1 LPIWKRNLFVLCVAQ
16 LLTLIGFSAY
26 LSFIPFYVQEL
37 GASSFAEATSWL
49 AAFQTGGGIA
59 MMLAAPL
66 WGSLADRYGRKVMLV
81 RATAAGCILAFLMG
95 SVHNPMQL
103 TVIRI
108 LQGVFCGT
116 VSAAITIVATQTP
129 EEHFG
134 FGMGLIQTVQFL
146 AQALGPVF
154 GGFAADALGYRA
166 VFPISSALM
175 VIALL
180 LIATLVKER
189 FVAPEPQTQVQH
201 SKPKLRMLEMLTR
214 SNGALLLSLGAIS
227 FALAVLSP
235 IMSLY
240 VKSLDPGEPHLA
252 TLAGAV
258 VSVTAI
264 TSALAA
270 IAAGRLGD
278 KLGQKAILLA
288 CTVGV
293 ALTHVP
299 QAFVSNATQLIL
311 LRTVLGVFTGGM
323 MPTANALLARSTPSS
338 KRGTIF
344 GLATS
349 VQSGGGALGPVV
361 GAAVGNAWGMPSVF
375 LVTAATFGIVATLV
389 AAMVH
394 PRSVAEVETIS
405 AQMAAVDEAGLPAQP
420 TQTPTSNCP

>member
-1 LPIWKRNLFVLCVAQ
+1 LPIWKRNLFVLCAAQ

-66 WGSLADRYGRKVMLV
+66 WGSLADRYGRKMMLV

-95 SVHNPMQL
+95 SVQNPMQL
-103 TVIRI
+103 TVLRI

-146 AQALGPVF
+146 AQALGPVC
-154 GGFAADALGYRA
+154 GGIAADALGYRA
-166 VFPISSALM
+166 VFPVSSALM
-175 VIALL
+175 AIALL

-189 FVAPEPQTQVQH
+189 FVAPEPQAKVLH
-201 SKPKLRMLEMLTR
+201 SKPKLHMPEVLTR

-227 FALAVLSP
+227 FAMAVLSP

-270 IAAGRLGD
+270 IAVGRLAD
-278 KLGQKAILLA
+278 KLGQKAILLV
-288 CTVGV
+288 CTIGV
-293 ALTHVP
+293 AVMHLP
-299 QAFVSNATQLIL
+299 QALVSNAIQLIL
-311 LRTVLGVFTGGM
+311 LRSIRGIFTGGM
-323 MPTANALLARSTPSS
+323 MPTANALLAKSTLSS

-361 GAAVGNAWGMPSVF
+361 GATVANAWGMPSVF
-375 LVTAATFGIVATLV
+375 LVTAATFGVVAALVAT
-389 AAMVH
+389 MVH
-394 PRSVAEVETIS
+394 PRPVVDGEASAAPMMSAEGVG
-405 AQMAAVDEAGLPAQP
+405 APAQP
-420 TQTPTSNCP
+420 THAPTSNCP